1 MTAFPP
7 PSALLAILP
16 GVDCECTHLSPRK
29 KRSQPRPR
37 LCGALF
43 LLSLSLVLRDFT
55 AFKKK
60 ARWAARDAMWDKTMI
75 GESLAC
81 FTLAA
86 GAAQR
91 RWG

>member
-1 MTAFPP
+1 MAAFPP
-7 PSALLAILP
+7 PSAPLAILP
-16 GVDCECTHLSPRK
+16 GVDCECTHLSRRK

-43 LLSLSLVLRDFT
+43 LLSLVLRDFT